1 MNSPKKH
8 LSPPQVL
15 KSISPIRRSGSPY
28 RRRQIAQLEQG
39 FRDKR
44 QKTLEP
50 QSSPT
55 KRSVTFSDAP
65 RLSTSATDDSPLTQE
80 VLAHMAN
87 ALDKV
92 ATTFS
97 ETASQLR
104 DTKSTQ
110 NRTLE
115 ELAQLR
121 SIVEKLLKDVERL
134 VEKEESRK
142 S

>member
-1 MNSPKKH
+1 
-8 LSPPQVL
+8 
-15 KSISPIRRSGSPY
+15 
-28 RRRQIAQLEQG
+28 
-39 FRDKR
+39 
-44 QKTLEP
+44 
-50 QSSPT
+50 
-55 KRSVTFSDAP
+55 
-65 RLSTSATDDSPLTQE
+65 
-80 VLAHMAN
+80 MAN
-87 ALDKV
+87 ALEKV